1 MARRKEALRREVE
14 ARQAR
19 IRALLSEQG
28 LSVAQVC
35 KEVNLL
41 RESVCKE
48 VDITPKRVY
57 VVAERWNCPT
67 NPKIWPGSEDESSI
81 ARLFACGWDPERIGK
96 IFKHAPA
103 SILRIMERVKESP
116 ILDASAKRFG
126 VEAGSDHPRRQPGA
140 KASANAGR
148 RKRSR

>member
-28 LSVAQVC
+28 LSVAQ
-35 KEVNLL
+35 
-41 RESVCKE
+41 VCKE

>member
-19 IRALLSEQG
+19 IRSLLSEQG
-28 LSVAQVC
+28 LSVAQ
-35 KEVNLL
+35 
-41 RESVCKE
+41 VCKE

>member
-1 MARRKEALRREVE
+1 MARRKDALRREVE

-35 KEVNLL
+35 KEV
-41 RESVCKE
+41 
-48 VDITPKRVY
+48 DITPKRVY
-57 VVAERWNCPT
+57 VVAERWNLPT

-81 ARLFACGWDPERIGK
+81 ARLFACGWDAERIGK

-126 VEAGSDHPRRQPGA
+126 VEAGGDHPRRQPRA